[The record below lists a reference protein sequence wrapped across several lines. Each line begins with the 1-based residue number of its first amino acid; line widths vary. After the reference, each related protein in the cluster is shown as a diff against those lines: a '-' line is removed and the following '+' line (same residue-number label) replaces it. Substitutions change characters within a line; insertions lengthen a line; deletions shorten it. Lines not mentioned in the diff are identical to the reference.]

1 MTDKPKDLSGSFLQ
15 PHQRV
20 LQSTVG
26 CIVSP
31 EMHARTHKGDLAKLG
46 CTHLG
51 FQPSDGRGRR
61 IGSFRSISTVEFLG
75 CIPAFKQMKERRE
88 NLSCNKYL

>member
-31 EMHARTHKGDLAKLG
+31 EMHARTHKGDLAKLVHIWDSSSRMAEAG
-46 CTHLG
+46 GLG
-51 FQPSDGRGRR
+51 VSGQFPQ
-61 IGSFRSISTVEFLG
+61 
-75 CIPAFKQMKERRE
+75 
-88 NLSCNKYL
+88 LSS